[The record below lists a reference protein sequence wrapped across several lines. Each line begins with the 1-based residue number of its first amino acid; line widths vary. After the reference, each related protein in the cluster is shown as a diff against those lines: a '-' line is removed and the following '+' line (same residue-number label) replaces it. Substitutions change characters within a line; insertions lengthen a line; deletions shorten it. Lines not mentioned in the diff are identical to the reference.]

1 MANYS
6 NAFGTVTISA
16 ETEELI
22 DRLVTAR
29 GDAGGLVQINPE
41 TGVLVPVGNIPE
53 GFEVSKKFEFT
64 GEGRWNFDNT
74 IDDFF
79 DFFDEK
85 PELAGD
91 LVDHPFLLDW
101 HVNDAESGNKFITIF
116 KREIRWDSALKNVVF
131 YDMEILEDLDYT
143 AANLIAYDFYEGD
156 EVIDSSYALAI
167 FNSFMKDI
175 DKLVEQYPAET
186 PTGKLLRQIQAHP
199 AEFKVH
205 LKNNRDSG
213 VWNDVLDFLYEGL
226 GLTPDGFWLTIKT
239 EEGN

>member
-6 NAFGTVTISA
+6 SAFGTVTISA

-41 TGVLVPVGNIPE
+41 SGVLVPVGNLPE

-79 DFFDEK
+79 DFFDEE

-101 HVNDAESGNKFITIF
+101 YVNDSECGIGFINIF

-131 YDMEILEDLDYT
+131 YDIEILEDLPYT
-143 AANLIAYDFYEGD
+143 AANLIAYDFYEEN
-156 EVIDSSYALAI
+156 EVIDSSYALTT
-167 FNSFMKDI
+167 FDSFMEEI
-175 DKLVEQYPAET
+175 DRIIEQYPEEAST
-186 PTGKLLRQIQAHP
+186 NTLLRQIKDNP
-199 AEFKVH
+199 DGFKVY
-205 LKNNRDSG
+205 LQSNKDSG
-213 VWNDVLDFLYEGL
+213 VWTDVLDFLYEGL
-226 GLTPDGFWLTIKT
+226 ELRQQEKQKKEFNLW
-239 EEGN
+239 

>member
-6 NAFGTVTISA
+6 TAFGTVTISA

-41 TGVLVPVGNIPE
+41 SGVLVPVGDVPE

-79 DFFDEK
+79 DFFDEE

-101 HVNDAESGNKFITIF
+101 HVNDSECGIGFIMIF
-116 KREIRWDSALKNVVF
+116 KREIRWDSALKTVVF
-131 YDMEILEDLDYT
+131 YDIEILEDLPYT
-143 AANLIAYDFYEGD
+143 AANLIAYDFYEEN
-156 EVIDSSYALAI
+156 EVIDSSYALAT
-167 FNSFMKDI
+167 FNSFMEEI
-175 DKLVEQYPAET
+175 DRLIEQYPEEAST
-186 PTGKLLRQIQAHP
+186 NTLLRQIKDNP
-199 AEFKVH
+199 DGFKVY
-205 LKNNRDSG
+205 LQNNKDSG
-213 VWNDVLDFLYEGL
+213 VWTDVLDFLYEGL
-226 GLTPDGFWLTIKT
+226 DLRQQEKQKKEFNLW
-239 EEGN
+239 

>member
-6 NAFGTVTISA
+6 TAFGTVTISA

-41 TGVLVPVGNIPE
+41 SGVLVPVGDVPE

-74 IDDFF
+74 IDDLF
-79 DFFDEK
+79 DFFDEE

-101 HVNDAESGNKFITIF
+101 HVSDSECGIGFIIIF
-116 KREIRWDSALKNVVF
+116 KREIRWDPELKNVVF
-131 YDMEILEDLDYT
+131 YDLEILEDLEYNAT
-143 AANLIAYDFYEGD
+143 NLIAYDFYDED
-156 EVIDSSYALAI
+156 EVIDSSYALAT
-167 FNSFMKDI
+167 FNSFMEEI
-175 DKLVEQYPAET
+175 DRLIEQYPEEAST
-186 PTGKLLRQIQAHP
+186 NTLLRQIKDNP
-199 AEFKVH
+199 DGFKVY
-205 LKNNRDSG
+205 LQNNKDSG
-213 VWNDVLDFLYEGL
+213 VWTDVLDFLYEGL
-226 GLTPDGFWLTIKT
+226 DLRQQEKQKKEFNLW
-239 EEGN
+239 

>member
-6 NAFGTVTISA
+6 NAFGTVTINA

-22 DRLVTAR
+22 DRLVAAR

-79 DFFDEK
+79 DFFDEE

-101 HVNDAESGNKFITIF
+101 HVNDAEISNGFITIF
-116 KREIRWDSALKNVVF
+116 RREIRWDSALKNVVF
-131 YDMEILEDLDYT
+131 YDLEILEDLPYT
-143 AANLIAYDFYEGD
+143 AANLIAYDFYEED
-156 EVIDSSYALAI
+156 EVIDSSYALAT
-167 FNSFMKDI
+167 FDSFMEEI
-175 DKLVEQYPAET
+175 GRLVEQYPEEAST
-186 PTGKLLRQIQAHP
+186 NTLLRQIQANP
-199 AEFKVH
+199 DEFKVY
-205 LKNNRDSG
+205 LQNNKDSG
-213 VWNDVLDFLYEGL
+213 VWTDVLDFLYEGL
-226 GLTPDGFWLTIKT
+226 KLRQQEKQKKEFNLW
-239 EEGN
+239 